1 ILPMIYQ
8 PLAEFIINRVG
19 GPENITSLTHWA
31 TRLRFQLRKYDVVL
45 KDDLSNHPEIIMVVE
60 SGGQLQVI
68 VGNNVS
74 EVYKAIEATGIT
86 DQTDLAAGS
95 SDEAV

>member
-1 ILPMIYQ
+1 MKYQ
-8 PLAEFIINRVG
+8 SLAEFIINRVG
-19 GPENITSLTHWA
+19 GPKNIKSLTHCA

-60 SGGQLQVI
+60 SGGQLQVV
-68 VGNNVS
+68 VGNSVS

-86 DQTDLAAGS
+86 GLC
-95 SDEAV
+95 